1 MMSEESV
8 LIQPRRNF
16 FALLWGMIRHPH
28 ATLEYVDQTGGR
40 TWVIMALLA
49 AVSAVFLVVAIA
61 PISAR
66 IAQEAMQTQ
75 LQSQSGISPGGDD
88 AEMQARISQFATNPL
103 LTIVAP
109 SLTGVIGIFIGWLVW
124 AGALHLISVMV
135 GGDSHFGGM
144 WRGVVWSYLP
154 VALRNGLQSI
164 YVLATGE
171 LIANQGLSGF
181 VAVDQTVSELI
192 ASPPS
197 AGRLA
202 LRSLLA
208 QIDLF
213 NIWNL
218 VLLVIA
224 VMTIARLSRRK
235 AIGITLGVWGA
246 LMVVRVLAAIVPT
259 LFASGL
265 S

>member
-1 MMSEESV
+1 MSEENG

-16 FALLWGMIRHPH
+16 FALLWGMIRHPRT
-28 ATLEYVDQTGGR
+28 TLEYVDQTGGR

-49 AVSAVFLVVAIA
+49 AVTAVLLVAAVA

-75 LQSQSGISPGGDD
+75 LQSQFGQSPSGDD
-88 AEMQARISQFATNPL
+88 TEMQARISEFATNPL

-109 SLTGVIGIFIGWLVW
+109 SLTGILGILIGWLVW

-135 GGDSHFGGM
+135 GGDSQFGGM

-154 VALRNGLQSI
+154 IALRNGLQSV

-171 LIANQGLSGF
+171 LITNQGLSGL
-181 VAVDQTVSELI
+181 VAVDQAVSELI

-197 AGRLA
+197 PGMLA

-235 AIGITLGVWGA
+235 AIWITLSVWA
-246 LMVVRVLAAIVPT
+246 VLMVVRVLFAIVPMW
-259 LFASGL
+259 FASSL

>member
-1 MMSEESV
+1 MSEESGPV
-8 LIQPRRNF
+8 QPRRNF
-16 FALLWGMIRHPH
+16 FGLLWGMIRHPRT
-28 ATLEYVDQTGGR
+28 TLECVDQSGGR

-49 AVSAVFLVVAIA
+49 AVSAVFLVAAVA

-75 LQSQSGISPGGDD
+75 LQSQFGVSPGGDD
-88 AEMQARISQFATNPL
+88 AEMQAQISQFATNPL

-109 SLTGVIGIFIGWLVW
+109 SLTGVIGILIGWLVW
-124 AGALHLISVMV
+124 AGALHLISVIV

-154 VALRNGLQSI
+154 IALRNGLQSI

-171 LIANQGLSGF
+171 LIANQGLSGLA
-181 VAVDQTVSELI
+181 AVDQTVSELI

-197 AGRLA
+197 PGRLA
-202 LRSLLA
+202 LQALLA

-218 VLLVIA
+218 FLLVIT
-224 VMTIARLSRRK
+224 VMTIARLSSRK

-246 LMVVRVLAAIVPT
+246 LMVVRMLVAIVPT
-259 LFASGL
+259 LFASGF

>member
-1 MMSEESV
+1 MSQESMPV
-8 LIQPRRNF
+8 QPRWNF
-16 FALLWGMIRHPH
+16 FVLLWGMIRHPRK
-28 ATLEYVDQTGGR
+28 TLEYLDRTGGR
-40 TWVIMALLA
+40 AWVIMALLA
-49 AVSAVFLVVAIA
+49 AVSAVFLVAAVA

-75 LQSQSGISPGGDD
+75 LQSQFGASPGGDD
-88 AEMQARISQFATNPL
+88 AETQARISQFATNPL

-109 SLTGVIGIFIGWLVW
+109 SLTGVIGLLIGWLVW
-124 AGALHLISVMV
+124 AGALHLFSVMV
-135 GGDSHFGGM
+135 GGDSRFGGM

-154 VALRNGLQSI
+154 VVLRNALQAI

-171 LIANQGLSGF
+171 LIANQGLSGL
-181 VAVDQTVSELI
+181 VATGQTVSELI

-197 AGRLA
+197 PGRLA
-202 LRSLLA
+202 LRSVLT

-218 VLLVIA
+218 ILLVFA
-224 VMTIARLSRRK
+224 VITIARLSRRK
-235 AIGITLGVWGA
+235 AIGITLGVWAG
-246 LMVVRVLAAIVPT
+246 LMLVRVLLASLPT
-259 LFASGL
+259 LFASGF